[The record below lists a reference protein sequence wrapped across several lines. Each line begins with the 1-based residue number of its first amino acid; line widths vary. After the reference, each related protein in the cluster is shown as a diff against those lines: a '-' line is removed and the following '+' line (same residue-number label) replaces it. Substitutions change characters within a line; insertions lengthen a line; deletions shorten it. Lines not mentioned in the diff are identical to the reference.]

1 MPSPVTKETGMS
13 DKTPT
18 QAERIEELEKQVEA
32 IKKALASADPSLI
45 AAALAD

>member
-1 MPSPVTKETGMS
+1 MS

-18 QAERIEELEKQVEA
+18 QAERIEELEGQVGKLEKQVAA
-32 IKKALASADPSLI
+32 IVKALASADPSLI

>member
-1 MPSPVTKETGMS
+1 MS

-18 QAERIEELEKQVEA
+18 QAERIDELEKQVAA
-32 IKKALASADPSLI
+32 IKDALKSADPSLI